1 MKLKYALSIFLVL
14 SLFTFLVRTVNAE
27 DTTNPSATPEVTIT
41 PKPSGGGI
49 FGFIRRFG
57 EKNET
62 PEPSHSPRAWAQ
74 DRLEDRRLKFCQ
86 VHEKE
91 IEDRHDS
98 LDKLASRMLSVFDEI
113 AKRVEDFYTNKVVPS
128 GKSLPNYNALVADI
142 ASKRLAV
149 QTALTNTQNDIA
161 GFKCTADNPKAQIT
175 QYRLDM
181 QAVKKALQDYRTS
194 IKNLIVAIRTLV
206 GGSPEPSAT
215 PVATVTPTPTPTSV
229 PTATP

>member
-49 FGFIRRFG
+49 FGFIRRFE

-62 PEPSHSPRAWAQ
+62 PNPSRSPKAWGK
-74 DRLEDRRLKFCQ
+74 DRLEDKRLRLCQ
-86 VHEKE
+86 IHEAE
-91 IEDRHDS
+91 IIKRHES
-98 LDKLASRMLSVFDEI
+98 LDDLSSKMFKVFDEI
-113 AKRVEDFYTNKVVPS
+113 TKRVEDFYTNKVVPS
-128 GKSLPNYNALVADI
+128 GKSLPNYDALVADI

-161 GFKCTADNPKAQIT
+161 GFSCTADNPKAQIT

-215 PVATVTPTPTPTSV
+215 PVATATPTPTPI
-229 PTATP
+229 ATP